1 MVDQTRP
8 ALVLL
13 DMRMPVLSGW
23 DFARILKER
32 EIYLPI
38 LVMTAAH
45 DAHKWAEEIGA
56 SGYVAKPFH
65 LPDLL
70 DAVEA
75 ILGREDGGS
84 DQSQ

>member
-1 MVDQTRP
+1 
-8 ALVLL
+8 
-13 DMRMPVLSGW
+13 
-23 DFARILKER
+23 
-32 EIYLPI
+32 
-38 LVMTAAH
+38 MTAAR

-75 ILGREDGGS
+75 ILTREDGGS
-84 DQSQ
+84 DQSY